1 MSQQALLARLVEA
14 LEKAGIPYMVSG
26 SVASSFQG
34 EPRATHAV
42 DIVIDVPSQIASQL
56 VGALSA
62 PDLYLDADAVSE
74 ATATKGMFN
83 LIDPG
88 SGDKADFWLLTDDAF
103 DLERFRRRTHI
114 EALGIRFA
122 ASTPEDTILMKL
134 RWAAQSGGSEK
145 QLLDAIGVYEVQ
157 AGALDERYLDDWAER
172 LGLQDSLARVRA
184 EAKPI
189 AP

>member
-1 MSQQALLARLVEA
+1 VSQQALLARLVEA

-26 SVASSFQG
+26 SVVSSFQG
-34 EPRATHAV
+34 EPRATHDI
-42 DIVIDVPSQIASQL
+42 DIVIDMPSQNAWRL
-56 VGALSA
+56 VDALSA
-62 PDLYLDADAVSE
+62 PDLYLDEGAVSE
-74 ATATKGMFN
+74 AAATRGMFS

-88 SGDKADFWLLTDDAF
+88 SGDKADFWLLTGDEF
-103 DLERFRRRTHI
+103 DSERFRRRAHI

-134 RWAAQSGGSEK
+134 RWAAESGGSEK

-157 AGALDERYLDDWAER
+157 AGALDEHYLDEWAKR
-172 LGLQDSLARVRA
+172 LGVQDSLARVRA
-184 EAKPI
+184 KAEPL